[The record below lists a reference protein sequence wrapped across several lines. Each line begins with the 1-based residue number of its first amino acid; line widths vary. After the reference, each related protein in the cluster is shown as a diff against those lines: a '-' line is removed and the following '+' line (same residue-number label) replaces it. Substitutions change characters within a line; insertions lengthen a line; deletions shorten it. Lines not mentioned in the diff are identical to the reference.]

1 MVILKKVMKYVVT
14 GGAGFIGSNIVKKL
28 VSRGDNV
35 TVIDNLNTG
44 KEENLSS
51 VQERINFLRDDI
63 LNEDLL
69 EKETKNIDGVFHQ
82 AALASVQD
90 SFSKPEEYHDVN
102 VNGTE
107 NILKLAKKNNFKV
120 VYASSSS
127 VYGNPEKTPIS
138 ESDKKTPINP
148 YAETKLKKEEL
159 AREYSKNGVK
169 VIGLR
174 YFNVFGKGQSK
185 EYAGVLKLFLERIK
199 DNLPPKIN
207 GDGTQFRDFVYVDD
221 VANAN
226 IMSMD
231 SNVDHEF
238 FNVGTN
244 TSITILELANKIIKH
259 SGLELKPIFGPELKG
274 DVKKTIANIDL
285 IKEKIGWK
293 PTVMLEDWIKD
304 IVSLKKF
311 DMI

>member
-1 MVILKKVMKYVVT
+1 MKYVIT
-14 GGAGFIGSNIVKKL
+14 GGAGFIGSHITKKL
-28 VSRGDNV
+28 VEDGEDV

-44 KEENLSS
+44 KEENLQS
-51 VQERINFLRDDI
+51 VKGKITFLKGDI
-63 LNEDLL
+63 LDEELL
-69 EKETKNIDGVFHQ
+69 NDITKNVDGVFHQ

-127 VYGNPEKTPIS
+127 VYGNPERIPIK
-138 ESDKKTPINP
+138 ESDSKNPINP

-159 AREYSKNGVK
+159 ATKYAEIGVK

-185 EYAGVLKLFLERIK
+185 EYAGVLKLFLERIR
-199 DNLPPKIN
+199 DGLPPKIN
-207 GDGTQFRDFVYVDD
+207 GDGTQFRDFVYVED
-221 VANAN
+221 VADAN
-226 IMSMD
+226 IMSMN
-231 SNVDHEF
+231 SEVNYKF

-244 TSITILELANKIIKH
+244 TSITILDLAKTIIKF
-259 SGLELKPIFGPELKG
+259 SELNIEPIFGPALKG
-274 DVKKTIANIDL
+274 DVKGTIADIDL
-285 IKEKIGWK
+285 IKEGIGWEPK
-293 PTVMLEDWIKD
+293 IMLRDWIKD
-304 IVSLKKF
+304 IVSSRKF

>member
-1 MVILKKVMKYVVT
+1 MKYVVT

-28 VSRGDNV
+28 VARGDNV

-44 KEENLSS
+44 KEENLIS
-51 VQERINFLRDDI
+51 VKNKIIFYNESI
-63 LNEDLL
+63 LNLDLL
-69 EKETKNIDGVFHQ
+69 EKLTKNIDGVFHQ

-90 SFSKPEEYHDVN
+90 SFTKPEEYQNVN

-127 VYGNPEKTPIS
+127 VYGNPEKIPIK
-138 ESDKKTPINP
+138 ESDNKNPINP
-148 YAETKLKKEEL
+148 YAETKLQKEKLAKK
-159 AREYSKNGVK
+159 YSEMGVK

-185 EYAGVLKLFLERIK
+185 EYAGVLKLFLEKIRDK
-199 DNLPPKIN
+199 LPLKIN
-207 GDGTQFRDFVYVDD
+207 GDGSQFRDFVYVED
-221 VANAN
+221 VADAN

-231 SNVDHEF
+231 SNVNHEF

-244 TSITILELANKIIKH
+244 TSITILDLAKTIIKS
-259 SGLELKPIFGPELKG
+259 SGLHIELIFGPALKG
-274 DVKKTIANIDL
+274 DVQRTVANIDL
-285 IKEKIGWK
+285 IQDKIGWK
-293 PTVMLEDWIKD
+293 PTVFLEKWINE
-304 IVSLKKF
+304 IISMKKYEK
-311 DMI
+311 I